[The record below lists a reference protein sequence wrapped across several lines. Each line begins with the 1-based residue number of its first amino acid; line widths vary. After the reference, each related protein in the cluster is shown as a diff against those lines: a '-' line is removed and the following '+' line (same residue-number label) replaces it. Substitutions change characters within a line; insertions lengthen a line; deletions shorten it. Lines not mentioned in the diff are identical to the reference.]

1 MWAKRC
7 VQGSTTMSFIELTVG
22 EQAGSGERDY
32 VAHAIGKCP
41 AVLGHTSGHSVRG
54 KVTRLRRLETSFL
67 FK

>member
-1 MWAKRC
+1 
-7 VQGSTTMSFIELTVG
+7 MSFIELTVG
-22 EQAGSGERDY
+22 EQAGSDERDY